1 MRKSLF
7 MMVSILCCCLAA
19 IAQAQQNSGDKTL
32 VGAWAGAWTGGS
44 NGTFE
49 MTVTKEADGKLGG
62 KITPKREG
70 GESYTVP
77 FNSVA
82 MAESKVT
89 LKLSDPN
96 GEADITLELTLE
108 GSAMKGKY
116 SVRIK
121 ADGNEVESGAI
132 TANKKP

>member
-7 MMVSILCCCLAA
+7 VMLSLICFCLAVE
-19 IAQAQQNSGDKTL
+19 AQTAGDKNL
-32 VGAWAGAWTGGS
+32 VGAWTGTWTGGS

-49 MTVTKEADGKLGG
+49 MTVTKEADGKLSG
-62 KITPKREG
+62 KITPKPEG

-96 GEADITLELTLE
+96 GEAEITLELTLD
-108 GSAMKGKY
+108 GTAMKGKY

-121 ADGNEVESGAI
+121 ADGNEVDTGAI
-132 TANKKP
+132 TANRKP